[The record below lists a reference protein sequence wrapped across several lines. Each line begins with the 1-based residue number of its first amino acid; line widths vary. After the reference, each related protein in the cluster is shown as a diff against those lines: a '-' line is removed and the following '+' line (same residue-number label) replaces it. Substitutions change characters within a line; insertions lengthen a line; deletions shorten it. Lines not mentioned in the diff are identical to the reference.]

1 MSKEIILIT
10 GSANT
15 RDFLSK
21 QITELISENYSLR
34 AYAEE
39 DIIEHNLKCDLLIVS
54 SQEMKDDLDAMDI
67 GLEYDDIVIC
77 ERSVNF
83 DFIEQ
88 VAEIPVNEEVLL
100 VNDDKET
107 TMSAINDL
115 KELGLSHIKYYPYY
129 PGIDNYK
136 KLKIAITPGEEDKIP
151 NCVSIV
157 INLGPRIISIN
168 SMYQIMDKLNLSH
181 KDTSFIIKK
190 YLQKIINVS
199 QHVSSVNNKV
209 NELNG
214 YLNNIIN
221 NLVNA
226 TLVYDENGYIKYAN
240 EKMKKF
246 FRTEKDLENKNL
258 RNIIDKDLYPYFLSS
273 DVFKDKLIN
282 IMGQSVKFTKII
294 APNGKDIVISI
305 DSSSEKD
312 APKQLNDYS
321 FKGYVAKYKFEDI
334 VGTSKNLEE
343 TKNRALKLAKTDL
356 TVLIE
361 GESGTGKEMFAS
373 AIHQS
378 SKRNNGP
385 YLAINFSALPDE
397 LIESELFGY
406 EEGAFTG
413 AKKGGKIGLF
423 ELADGGTIFLDEIGD
438 VSPKLQTKLLRV
450 LQEKEIMM
458 LGGAAIKKVDVR
470 IIAATNKNLRKMVID
485 KRFREDLYYRLKIG
499 YIYLP
504 PLRERLIDVEDLVS
518 HFIRMGSSSNVKI
531 SQAVKDE
538 FIKYKWFGNIRELES
553 TIQYMLAVRSSDELK
568 LSDLPDS
575 NFFDEIASDRYYEL
589 NSVEE
594 DNTDEMQNLNTDSL
608 LILMVIKELQDNNLS
623 AGRDKISSKLAERN
637 CIMTEA
643 QVRTRLNILEK
654 QGYLNKNR
662 GRQGSTLTDLGL
674 KCIISNKDLINSI

>member
-1 MSKEIILIT
+1 MQKEIILIT

-15 RDFLSK
+15 RDFLSN
-21 QITELISENYSLR
+21 QIQEIISDKYSLR

-39 DIIEHNLKCDLLIVS
+39 DGIEHNLKCDLLIVS
-54 SQEMKDDLDAMDI
+54 SQEMKDDLDVMNI
-67 GLEYDDIVIC
+67 GLEYEDIVIC

-83 DFIEQ
+83 DFIDQ
-88 VAEIPVNEEVLL
+88 VASLPVHEEVLL

-115 KELGLSHIKYYPYY
+115 KELGLNHIMYYPYY
-129 PGIDNYK
+129 PGIDSYK
-136 KLKIAITPGEEDKIP
+136 KLKIAITPGETDKIP
-151 NCVSIV
+151 KCVSTV
-157 INLGPRIISIN
+157 INLGPRIININ

-199 QHVSSVNNKV
+199 QHISTVNNKV

-221 NLVNA
+221 NLVNGI
-226 TLVYDENGYIKYAN
+226 LVYDENGYIKYVN

-246 FRTEKDLENKNL
+246 LRTEKDLENKNL
-258 RNIIDKDLYPYFLSS
+258 RNIIDKDLYPYFLGSE
-273 DVFKDKLIN
+273 VFKDKLMN
-282 IMGQSVKFTKII
+282 IMGVSAKLTKII

-305 DSSSEKD
+305 DRNTDKEH
-312 APKQLNDYS
+312 PKHINDYS

-334 VGTSKNLEE
+334 IGSSENLEE

-373 AIHQS
+373 AIHRN

-385 YLAINFSALPDE
+385 YLAINFSALPDD

-458 LGGAAIKKVDVR
+458 LGGTVIKKVDVR

-485 KRFREDLYYRLKIG
+485 KQFREDLYYRLKIG
-499 YIYLP
+499 YMYLP
-504 PLRERLIDVEDLVS
+504 PLRDRIDDVEDLVS
-518 HFIRMGSSSNVKI
+518 HFIRMASSSNVKV

-538 FIKYKWFGNIRELES
+538 FMKYKWFGNIRELES
-553 TIQYMLAVRSSDELK
+553 TIQYMLAVRSGNELM

-575 NFFDEIASDRYYEL
+575 NFFDERINDVNYGL
-589 NSVEE
+589 NNTEE
-594 DNTDEMQNLNTDSL
+594 ANTNEKEESLSSDSL
-608 LILMVIKELQDNNLS
+608 LVLMTIKQLQDNNLS
-623 AGRDKISSKLAERN
+623 AGRDKISSKLAELN
-637 CIMTEA
+637 CKMTEA
-643 QVRTRLNILEK
+643 QVRTRLNALEK
-654 QGYLNKNR
+654 QGYLSKKR
-662 GRQGSTLTDLGL
+662 GRQGSTLTNLGIKYL
-674 KCIISNKDLINSI
+674 NNNTKS

>member
-1 MSKEIILIT
+1 MVKVSKEIILIT

-15 RDFLSK
+15 RDSLTK
-21 QITELISENYSLR
+21 QIRELLPDKYLLR

-39 DIIEHNLKCDLLIVS
+39 DTIEHNLKCDLLIVS
-54 SQEMKDDLDAMDI
+54 SQEMKDDLDAMNI
-67 GLEYDDIVIC
+67 GLEYEDIVIC

-100 VNDDKET
+100 VNDNKET
-107 TMSAINDL
+107 AMSAINDL
-115 KELGLSHIKYYPYY
+115 RELGLSHIKYYPYY
-129 PGIDNYK
+129 PGIESYK
-136 KLKIAITPGEEDKIP
+136 KLKIAVTPGETDKIP
-151 NCVSIV
+151 KCVTKV

-168 SMYQIMDKLNLSH
+168 SIYQIMDKLNLSH
-181 KDTSFIIKK
+181 KDTSFITKK

-214 YLNNIIN
+214 YLNSIIN
-221 NLVNA
+221 NLVNG

-273 DVFKDKLIN
+273 DVFKDKHISF
-282 IMGQSVKFTKII
+282 MGQNVKLTKII

-305 DSSSEKD
+305 DKSGEKD
-312 APKQLNDYS
+312 VPKQLNDYS
-321 FKGYVAKYKFEDI
+321 FKGYVAKYKFDDI
-334 VGTSKNLEE
+334 IGNSKNLNE
-343 TKNRALKLAKTDL
+343 TKSRALKLAKTDL

-373 AIHQS
+373 AIHQC
-378 SKRNNGP
+378 SKRSNGP

-413 AKKGGKIGLF
+413 AKKGGKVGLF

-458 LGGAAIKKVDVR
+458 LGGSAIKKVDVR
-470 IIAATNKNLRKMVID
+470 IIAATNKNLKKMVKD
-485 KRFREDLYYRLKIG
+485 KQFREDLYYRLKIG
-499 YIYLP
+499 YMYLP
-504 PLRERLIDVEDLVS
+504 PLRERMEDIEDLVA

-531 SQAVKDE
+531 SQEVLDE
-538 FIKYKWFGNIRELES
+538 FKKYKWYGNIRELES
-553 TIQYMLAVRSSDELK
+553 TIQYMLAIRSSDELK

-575 NFFDEIASDRYYEL
+575 NFFDEKINDRDYDSDD
-589 NSVEE
+589 VE
-594 DNTDEMQNLNTDSL
+594 DYCSNEMIDSL
-608 LILMVIKELQDNNLS
+608 GSDALNILMAIKELQDNNLS
-623 AGRDKISSKLAERN
+623 AGRDKISAKLLEYN
-637 CIMTEA
+637 CRMTEA
-643 QVRTRLNILEK
+643 QVRTRLNMLEK
-654 QGYLNKNR
+654 KGYLNKKR
-662 GRQGSTLTDLGL
+662 GRQGSTLTNLGMKYL
-674 KCIISNKDLINSI
+674 QNRKI

>member
-1 MSKEIILIT
+1 MQKEIILIT

-15 RDFLSK
+15 RDFLSN
-21 QITELISENYSLR
+21 QIKEIISDKYALR

-39 DIIEHNLKCDLLIVS
+39 DGIEHNLKCDLLIVS
-54 SQEMKDDLDAMDI
+54 SQEMKDDLDAMNI
-67 GLEYDDIVIC
+67 GLEYEDIVIC

-83 DFIEQ
+83 DFIDQ
-88 VAEIPVNEEVLL
+88 VASLPVNEEVLL

-115 KELGLSHIKYYPYY
+115 KELGLNHIMYYPYY
-129 PGIDNYK
+129 PGIDSYK
-136 KLKIAITPGEEDKIP
+136 KLKIAITPGETDKIP
-151 NCVSIV
+151 KCVTTV
-157 INLGPRIISIN
+157 INLGPRIININ

-199 QHVSSVNNKV
+199 QHISTVNNKV

-221 NLVNA
+221 NLVNGI
-226 TLVYDENGYIKYAN
+226 LVYDENGYIKYVN

-246 FRTEKDLENKNL
+246 LRTERDLENKNL
-258 RNIIDKDLYPYFLSS
+258 RNIIDKDLYPYFLGSE
-273 DVFKDKLIN
+273 VFKDKLMN
-282 IMGQSVKFTKII
+282 IMGISAKLTKII

-305 DSSSEKD
+305 DRNSDKEL
-312 APKQLNDYS
+312 PKHINDYS

-334 VGTSKNLEE
+334 IGSSENLEE
-343 TKNRALKLAKTDL
+343 TKSRALKLAKTDL

-373 AIHQS
+373 AIHQN

-385 YLAINFSALPDE
+385 YLAINFSALPDD

-458 LGGAAIKKVDVR
+458 LGGTVIKKVDVR

-485 KRFREDLYYRLKIG
+485 KQFREDLYYRLKIG
-499 YIYLP
+499 YMYLP
-504 PLRERLIDVEDLVS
+504 PLRDRIDDVEDLVS
-518 HFIRMGSSSNVKI
+518 HFIRMASSSNVKV

-538 FIKYKWFGNIRELES
+538 FMRYKWFGNIRELES
-553 TIQYMLAVRSSDELK
+553 TVQYMLAVRSTNELK

-575 NFFDEIASDRYYEL
+575 NFFDERINDINYEL
-589 NSVEE
+589 NIIAETNANENVES
-594 DNTDEMQNLNTDSL
+594 LSPDSL
-608 LILMVIKELQDNNLS
+608 RILMAIKELQDNNLS
-623 AGRDKISSKLAERN
+623 AGRDKISSKLAELN
-637 CIMTEA
+637 CKMTEA
-643 QVRTRLNILEK
+643 QVRTRLNMLEK
-654 QGYLNKNR
+654 QGYLSKKR
-662 GRQGSTLTDLGL
+662 GRQGSTLTNLGMKYL
-674 KCIISNKDLINSI
+674 HNKTKS